1 MGGMGSDRAGGPDDG
16 ELMYVICD
24 VEQVH
29 PERAEVRA
37 GVNYPAVWRR
47 TQRVGDRLARML
59 VEAGFASARRAGVAV
74 RADGGGLV
82 TVELELSD
90 AAGLADLVDS
100 AMRERQ
106 EGARSSRGAPHRDA

>member
-1 MGGMGSDRAGGPDDG
+1 MGGMGSNGAGGPDDG
-16 ELMYVICD
+16 ELMHVICD
-24 VEQVH
+24 VEQAH

-37 GVNYPAVWRR
+37 GVNYPAAWRR
-47 TQRVGDRLARML
+47 TQRTGDRLARAL
-59 VEAGFASARRAGVAV
+59 AEAGWVSARRAGVAV

-82 TVELELSD
+82 TIELETPD

-106 EGARSSRGAPHRDA
+106 EGARSIRGAPQGNA

>member
-29 PERAEVRA
+29 PDRAQVRA
-37 GVNYPAVWRR
+37 GVNYPAAWRR
-47 TQRVGDRLARML
+47 TQRAGDRLARAL
-59 VEAGFASARRAGVAV
+59 AEAGFASARRAGVAV

-82 TVELELSD
+82 TVELEMPD
-90 AAGLADLVDS
+90 AAGLADLVDG

-106 EGARSSRGAPHRDA
+106 EGARSIRGAPHGDS